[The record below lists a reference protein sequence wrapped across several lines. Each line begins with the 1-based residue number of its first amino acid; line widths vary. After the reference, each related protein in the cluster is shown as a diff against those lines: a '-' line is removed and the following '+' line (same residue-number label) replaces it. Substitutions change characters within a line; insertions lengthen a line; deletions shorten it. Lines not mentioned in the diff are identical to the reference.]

1 MDKYKKTIATHK
13 GKVKPVLRSLP
24 IPDWEFEIGEKVQ
37 LLEIIK
43 SPGSPKLED
52 CFGFVVAQPE
62 PHSKQDEG
70 MYKIAIPDQG
80 LYLIHFSVI
89 RALDLIH
96 FSVVRVLKEDE
107 QV

>member
-1 MDKYKKTIATHK
+1 
-13 GKVKPVLRSLP
+13 
-24 IPDWEFEIGEKVQ
+24 
-37 LLEIIK
+37 
-43 SPGSPKLED
+43 
-52 CFGFVVAQPE
+52 
-62 PHSKQDEG
+62 